1 MRELAFY
8 THIGASY
15 DGEDV
20 TIPVKYSPWA
30 ALLERHFARMRRF
43 SPSLLAVEVLDLL
56 VAHGWRPPQLVQV
69 VDQEQ
74 TTE

>member
-1 MRELAFY
+1 MRELVFYKHIDAFCN
-8 THIGASY
+8 
-15 DGEDV
+15 GEDV
-20 TIPVKYSPWA
+20 TVPVQYSPWA
-30 ALLERHFARMRRF
+30 ALLERHFARRRRL